1 MYSQQGGSSQGL
13 CPAEE
18 DWTAG
23 WPKHRPLTGA
33 RDHVLHPFLTNAVF
47 FYYSFSVSHT
57 SMTLHWQVL
66 EHLWAKYLRSVN
78 MACFLCMVKFACRSY
93 NLWELLSSDLMLL
106 TFLSTWTAQ
115 RRLARAAEHCI
126 GLFWGHL
133 TPTYNDAVFSL
144 S

>member
-1 MYSQQGGSSQGL
+1 MHVCVHSRGGAVRDCVLLRKTVQLDDLSIDHSQVHVIMCCISFWPMQYFFIILSQSL
-13 CPAEE
+13 TPA
-18 DWTAG
+18 W
-23 WPKHRPLTGA
+23 LYTG
-33 RDHVLHPFLTNAVF
+33 R
-47 FYYSFSVSHT
+47 
-57 SMTLHWQVL
+57 
-66 EHLWAKYLRSVN
+66 HLWAKYLRSVN
-78 MACFLCMVKFACRSY
+78 IACFLCMVKFACRSY